1 MVMRVSESMKYSTMI
16 DNLYKVQSSYNEL
29 MEKMASG
36 KSLNRPSDDPLGMS
50 RVLDYRESKASI
62 EQYRENID
70 SSKGWL
76 TMTESVL
83 SSVND
88 LLINAKEIAISQ
100 STATASAETRSIAVV
115 SVEQLIDEMLSLA
128 NSQYGDRYL
137 FSGTK
142 TSSDAPFSAAEVP
155 ATIGTPAAA
164 SGNTFDGT
172 VAAGGGPYT
181 GAVNKT
187 YVVKIVT
194 GGNFAA
200 AEYQVSDDGG
210 ATWGVVRND
219 LDTGTITL
227 GDGIDFTFTAGTVDL
242 AIDDI
247 FHVDANVEGYY
258 KGNGE
263 ELSVAIGKNIHFDYS
278 IPGQSV
284 FTDQGDGAVDIFKTL
299 NDLKNALEANDP
311 DAISSQMNNLDDG
324 IQQVNKYIA
333 QCGTRTNRLE
343 IAETNLS
350 DLDYKLTEL
359 ISNTEDVDLAEIV
372 TKFSMKEVVLKAS
385 YQMASSIGNL
395 SIIDFLR

>member
-1 MVMRVSESMKYSTMI
+1 MVMRVSESMKFNTMI
-16 DNLYKVQSSYNEL
+16 DNLYKVQNSYNEL

-76 TMTESVL
+76 TMSESIL

-88 LLINAKEIAISQ
+88 LLVNAKEIAISQ
-100 STATASAETRSIAVV
+100 STATASAETRSIAAV
-115 SVEQLIDEMLSLA
+115 SLEQIIDEMLSLA

-142 TSSDAPFSAAEVP
+142 ASDAPFSAAEFP
-155 ATIGTPAAA
+155 AMIGTPAAA

-172 VAAGGGPYT
+172 VAAGGPYT

-210 ATWGVVRND
+210 ATWGAVRDD

-227 GDGIDFTFTAGTVDL
+227 GDGIDLTFTAGTVDV
-242 AIDDI
+242 AVDDI
-247 FHVDANVEGYY
+247 FHVDAHVEGYY
-258 KGNGE
+258 NGNGE
-263 ELSVAIGKNIHFDYS
+263 ELSVAIGKNINFAYS

-284 FTDQGDGAVDIFKTL
+284 FTDQGEGEVDLFKTL
-299 NDLKNALEANDP
+299 NDLKTALEGNDP
-311 DAISSQMNNLDDG
+311 DTVASQMNNLDNG

-350 DLDYKLTEL
+350 DLDFKLTEL
-359 ISNTEDVDLAEIV
+359 ISSTEDVDMAAIV
-372 TKFSMKEVVLKAS
+372 TEFSMKEVVLKAS
-385 YQMASSIGNL
+385 YAMASSIGNL

>member
-1 MVMRVSESMKYSTMI
+1 MVMRVSESMKFSTMI
-16 DNLYKVQSSYNEL
+16 ENLYKVQNSYNEL

-50 RVLDYRESKASI
+50 RVLDYQESKASI
-62 EQYRENID
+62 EQYSENID

-76 TMTESVL
+76 AMSESIL

-88 LLINAKEIAISQ
+88 LLVNAKEIAISQ
-100 STATASAETRSIAVV
+100 STATASAETRSISAV
-115 SVEQLIDEMLSLA
+115 SVEQIIDEMLSLA

-142 TSSDAPFSAAEVP
+142 TSDVPFSDSEAP

-172 VAAGGGPYT
+172 VAAGAGPYT

-200 AEYQVSDDGG
+200 AEYQISDDGG
-210 ATWGVVRND
+210 ATWGAVRDD

-227 GDGIDFTFTAGTVDL
+227 GDGIDLTFTAGTVDL
-242 AIDDI
+242 AADDI
-247 FHVDANVEGYY
+247 FHVDASVEGYY
-258 KGNGE
+258 NGNGE
-263 ELSVAIGKNIHFDYS
+263 ELSVTIGKDINFAYS
-278 IPGQSV
+278 IPGQSI
-284 FTDQGDGAVDIFKTL
+284 FTDQGDGEVDIFKTL
-299 NDLKNALEANDP
+299 NDLKNALETNDP
-311 DAISSQMNNLDDG
+311 DMIASQMNGLDDG

-343 IAETNLS
+343 IAETNLC

-359 ISNTEDVDLAEIV
+359 ISNIEDADLAEIV
-372 TKFSMKEVVLKAS
+372 TKFSMKEVVLQAS
-385 YQMASSIGNL
+385 YSMASSIGNL

>member
-1 MVMRVSESMKYSTMI
+1 MVMRVSESMKFNTMI
-16 DNLYKVQSSYNEL
+16 DNLYKVQNSYNEL

-76 TMTESVL
+76 TMSESKL

-88 LLINAKEIAISQ
+88 LLVQAKEIALSQ
-100 STATASAETRSIAVV
+100 STATASAETRSIAAV
-115 SVEQLIDEMLSLA
+115 SVDQIMDEMRSLV

-142 TSSDAPFSAAEVP
+142 TSDAPFSTAEFP
-155 ATIGTPAAA
+155 ATIGIPAAA
-164 SGNTFDGT
+164 SDNTFDGT

-210 ATWGVVRND
+210 QTWGAARDD

-227 GDGIDFTFTAGTVDL
+227 GDGIDLTFTAGTVDM
-242 AIDDI
+242 AVDDI
-247 FHVDANVEGYY
+247 FHVDAHVEGYY
-258 KGNGE
+258 NGNGE
-263 ELSVAIGKNIHFDYS
+263 ELSVAIGKNINFAYS

-284 FTDQGDGAVDIFKTL
+284 FTDQGEGEVDLFKTL

-311 DAISSQMNNLDDG
+311 DTIASQMNNLDSG
-324 IQQVNKYIA
+324 IQQVNKYVA

-359 ISNTEDVDLAEIV
+359 ISSTEDVDMAAIV
-372 TKFSMKEVVLKAS
+372 TEFSMKEVVLKAS
-385 YQMASSIGNL
+385 YAMASSIGNL

>member
-1 MVMRVSESMKYSTMI
+1 MVMRVSESMKFSTMI
-16 DNLYKVQSSYNEL
+16 DNLYKVQNSYNEL

-76 TMTESVL
+76 TMSESIL

-88 LLINAKEIAISQ
+88 LLVNAKEIAISQ
-100 STATASAETRSIAVV
+100 STATASAETRDIAAA
-115 SVEQLIDEMLSLA
+115 SVEQIMDEMRSLA

-142 TSSDAPFSAAEVP
+142 TSDAPFSAAEFP
-155 ATIGTPAAA
+155 ATIGTPAAP

-210 ATWGVVRND
+210 QTWGAVRND

-227 GDGIDFTFTAGTVDL
+227 GDGIDFTFTAGTVDV
-242 AIDDI
+242 AVDDI
-247 FHVDANVEGYY
+247 FHVDAHVEGYY
-258 KGNGE
+258 NGNGE
-263 ELSVAIGKNIHFDYS
+263 ELSVAIGKNMNFAYS

-284 FTDQGDGAVDIFKTL
+284 FTDQGEGEVDMFKTL

-311 DAISSQMNNLDDG
+311 DTIASQLNNLDNG
-324 IQQVNKYIA
+324 IQQVNKYVA
-333 QCGTRTNRLE
+333 QCGSRTNRLE

-350 DLDYKLTEL
+350 DLDYKLTDL
-359 ISNTEDVDLAEIV
+359 ISSTEDVDMAAIV
-372 TKFSMKEVVLKAS
+372 TEFSMKEVVLKAS
-385 YQMASSIGNL
+385 YAMASSIGNL